1 MYPELFTNYKTLL
14 IISASALGIIFIYF
28 LLGQIIK
35 SSRMANSQKRRTLS
49 NLRTFLFI
57 AVSIS
62 ILVIYAQELYQ
73 IVLSLAA
80 IGAGCAIAF
89 KEVFL
94 CIGGGF
100 YRAFAHPFSVGDR
113 IEINDIRG
121 DVIDI
126 GLMSTQLLE
135 VGPKDYTHQFTGR
148 TVSVPN
154 SLVLMGKVI
163 NESATAH
170 EVTDFALHVF
180 RVPIKNDNSWKIHHD
195 QLLESANEVCEK
207 YTKDATYFFE
217 GLARKRSVDVPWVE
231 PRINIKFSSS
241 VALDLMVRV
250 TVPVKMKGRVEQSIL
265 NTYLTK
271 IH

>member
-1 MYPELFTNYKTLL
+1 MYPELLINYKSVFVILASM
-14 IISASALGIIFIYF
+14 IGISFIYF
-28 LLGQIIK
+28 VLGQIIK
-35 SSRMANSQKRRTLS
+35 NSRMANNQKRRTLS

-57 AVSIS
+57 TVSIS
-62 ILVIYAQELYQ
+62 MLVVYAQELYQ

-126 GLMSTQLLE
+126 GLMATQLLE

-148 TVSVPN
+148 TVSIPN
-154 SLVLMGKVI
+154 SLVLTQKVI

-170 EVTDFALHVF
+170 EITDFVLHIF
-180 RVPIKNDNSWKIHHD
+180 RVPIKNDNSWQIHHD

-207 YTKDATYFFE
+207 YIKDATTFFE
-217 GLARKRSVDVPWVE
+217 QVAKKRSVDVPWVE
-231 PRINIKFSSS
+231 PRINIKFSSN
-241 VALDLMVRV
+241 AELDLMVRV

-271 IH
+271 TH

>member
-1 MYPELFTNYKTLL
+1 MV
-14 IISASALGIIFIYF
+14 IVFIYI
-28 LLGQIIK
+28 LMAQIIK
-35 SSRMANSQKRRTLS
+35 SSRMANNQKRRTLS
-49 NLRTFLFI
+49 NIRTFLFI
-57 AVSIS
+57 TVFVSL
-62 ILVIYAQELYQ
+62 LVIYAQELYQ

-113 IEINDIRG
+113 IEINGIRG

-126 GLMSTQLLE
+126 GLMATQLLE

-154 SLVLMGKVI
+154 SLVLTTKVI

-180 RVPIKNDNSWKIHHD
+180 RVPIKNDNSWQIHHD
-195 QLLESANEVCEK
+195 QLLDSAQEVCEK
-207 YTKDATYFFE
+207 YIKDATVFFE
-217 GLARKRSVDVPWVE
+217 DLAKKRSVDAPWVE
-231 PRINIKFSSS
+231 PRINIKIITN
-241 VALDLMVRV
+241 AELDLMVRV
-250 TVPVKMKGRVEQSIL
+250 TVPVKMKGRVEQKIL
-265 NTYLTK
+265 NTYLSK